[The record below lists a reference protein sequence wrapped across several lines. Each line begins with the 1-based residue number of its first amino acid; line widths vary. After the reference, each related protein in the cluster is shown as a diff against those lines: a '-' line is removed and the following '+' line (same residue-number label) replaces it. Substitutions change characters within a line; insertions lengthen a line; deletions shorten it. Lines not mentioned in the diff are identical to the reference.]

1 VTERDPRRP
10 PGSARARLWS
20 ALGRPDEP
28 RPGPSGAYGRPP
40 DLPPPAPAGP
50 PPPTPPTEAP
60 PLANGVP
67 AHDAPPPP
75 LPPDERPAPS
85 GDTEG
90 SASLLRGYVD
100 LLRAHWKLIAG
111 VTILVGVLAL
121 AYSLT
126 RPKEYEAQVSVL
138 FRQTSISEQ
147 VAGVPVFESPQS
159 QSQAGAEMTTNVTL
173 LQQAEVADA
182 VRTRL
187 HLDMSRKDLQAKV
200 SVAQVGLSNVAT
212 VTVRDQSPQK
222 AQRIANAWGDAFITL
237 RRAADR
243 GKIGLGLDL
252 LRQRLHALERA
263 NPGSQLVRRA
273 QGEQDKLQLL
283 QAVQDG
289 NAEVTQRAELPT
301 DPVAPKPLRSAIIG
315 LALGLVLGLILVG
328 VRRALDRRVRSIEH
342 VREIV
347 GRPVLG
353 AVPSSGR
360 LQTFHAG
367 SLDLRL
373 RELEVFNLIRANL
386 RYFDLDGSR
395 RSILVTSAEAGD
407 GKSTVS
413 WYLSCAAALAGS
425 RVLLI
430 EADLR
435 HPSFHGVDSLRSR
448 NGLSMV
454 LSGMNDLRDAVRTVT
469 ISSGSGEDK
478 VLDVVSSGPVPPNPV
493 DLMDSVRM
501 REIITDAEQNYD
513 LVVIDTPPTNV
524 VSDAIPL
531 LRQVGGVVVVTRI
544 DKTHRASVG
553 RLVEQMQNLRAPVLG
568 VVVNDLKDD
577 ARAYGYGYGYGY
589 GYYDDAATNH
599 AVTANGDLSR
609 APEPAG
615 ETAPPESQLRR

>member
-1 VTERDPRRP
+1 MSERDPR
-10 PGSARARLWS
+10 PGSARNRLWS
-20 ALGRPDEP
+20 ALGRPESPQGPP
-28 RPGPSGAYGRPP
+28 RPYGAQPP
-40 DLPPPAPAGP
+40 DLPPAAP
-50 PPPTPPTEAP
+50 PPAAPSSPEPAAP
-60 PLANGVP
+60 PAAANGIGSHDVP
-67 AHDAPPPP
+67 PPPP
-75 LPPDERPAPS
+75 LPDERPAPS
-85 GDTEG
+85 GDGEG
-90 SASLLRGYVD
+90 SAGSLLRSYVD
-100 LLRAHWKLIAG
+100 LLRAHWKLIAA
-111 VTILVGVLAL
+111 VTILVGAVAL

-126 RPKEYEAQVSVL
+126 RPKEYQAEVSVL

-147 VAGVPVFESPQS
+147 VAGVPVFENPTS

-182 VRTRL
+182 VRHQL
-187 HLDMSRKDLQAKV
+187 HLDISRKGLQTKV

-212 VTVRDQSPQK
+212 VTVRDQSPRQ
-222 AQRIANAWGDAFITL
+222 AQLIANTWGDAFIAL

-252 LRQRLHALERA
+252 LRQRLQALERA
-263 NPGSQLVRRA
+263 NPNSQLVRRA

-283 QAVQDG
+283 RAVQDG

-301 DPVAPKPLRSAIIG
+301 DPVAPKPLRSAVIG
-315 LALGLVLGLILVG
+315 LVLGFILGLILVG

-342 VREIV
+342 IRDIV

-353 AVPSSGR
+353 AVPSSNR

-413 WYLSCAAALAGS
+413 WYLACAAALAGS

-435 HPSFHGVDSLRSR
+435 HPSFHGVESLRSPT
-448 NGLSMV
+448 GLSMI
-454 LSGMNDLRDAVRTVT
+454 LSGMSDIREATRSVT
-469 ISSGSGEDK
+469 ISSGSADAK
-478 VLDVVSSGPVPPNPV
+478 PLDIVSSGPVPPNPV
-493 DLMDSVRM
+493 DLTDSVRM
-501 REIITDAEQNYD
+501 REIITRAEQEYD

-531 LRQVGGVVVVTRI
+531 LRRVGGVVVVTRI

-553 RLVEQMQNLRAPVLG
+553 RLVEQMQNLHAPVLG

-589 GYYDDAATNH
+589 GYYDDAAAAT
-599 AVTANGDLSR
+599 NGDLSHGP
-609 APEPAG
+609 APAG
-615 ETAPPESQLRR
+615 EPAPPESQLRR